1 MTAVSATIGFTQPY
15 PGIRPFKKSEWP
27 IFFGR
32 NRMIDAVMEKLA
44 TSQFVLLHGT
54 SGCGKSSLVK
64 AGLLPRLEMSHH
76 GNEVAWHTAQMRP
89 GAAPLWNLAEA
100 VARLIEG
107 LSDDDTPSM
116 QMVRDV
122 RRRLNRGVEA
132 IPALVEDFGL
142 GKNGNVCLLID
153 QFEEIFRYAAEI
165 ERSEVEML
173 IEVLRVF
180 ADSPPDGIH
189 VIATMRS
196 DFLGD
201 CAKFVGFAEVVNKTQ
216 YLLPRLEQAEL
227 MESITGPAGVFGG
240 EVETELALRLIDES
254 RDEVDALPLVQHCLM
269 YLWNKAS
276 ADTPDNVKL
285 CLDGYLGL
293 KQTLSQRADEVL
305 EEIDQEVQGGTWC
318 AEQLF
323 RAIIDLDGSGR
334 ATRRPIRR
342 SVIEA
347 ICASHQPA
355 LATTIDHFCDPH
367 TGFLILSDDEDSVVD
382 ITHESLI
389 RCWDRLNLVDQFDAD
404 DRARGWLQREQDD
417 ARMWRALLLRVEEGE
432 SIRDE
437 AAIIEREKLVE
448 TLPGAAWTERYG
460 GHWDE
465 VNALLETSRAEIDAR
480 NERARKYAQRRQ
492 LLIVGA
498 FAVLGIGIIAIGSLW
513 SSARDSRARVQD
525 VLWENLV
532 ARWDR
537 AVEPTA
543 WEAEGVTNAVIDSTD
558 VRAQI
563 GLYIL
568 DSGQIDVDNTD
579 GLDPE
584 LQAALDK
591 KLRDFRVASVAL
603 EPIFETQFAIY
614 NGRPQEVDGV
624 AVSHDGKYVAAGE
637 DAGHVVIW
645 DVSAGYGEGE
655 IQEVRRIEAHGN
667 QVGQVRFRP
676 PQDGQNE
683 GYELLSVGYDGKAKV
698 WNALTGD
705 LIREYEAPGRNWGSA
720 WSRDGSKL
728 AAGAD
733 RGTARVFDFVDV
745 SRTAPLFEIDSR
757 SELAMGVAFDPETQ
771 KLAVAPVKEGI
782 QIYDISAPP
791 ASASMPARAPD
802 KIGDIGEGELF
813 SVEWSRDGK
822 YIASG
827 LDNGDML
834 VWSTEGRQE
843 EVARM
848 NNVQAARG
856 LAFGKDNA
864 YLATG
869 SDAGEARVWSLPDGE
884 LVAELRGHS
893 DDVDSIAWSPDGQY
907 IVTGTDNGYIRI
919 FRFEAPDFSQPI
931 SDVIEQTRAR
941 FAASS
946 ADAAGSGGGNI
957 CLSSQ
962 QWRNLV
968 GALVAPAWCQ
978 SAEQNIEYPIARM
991 GELDNV
997 SEAEA
1002 LLRDLVR
1009 ETSSEQVF
1017 DRLTEKAMLA
1027 QLQISGRNKKAA
1039 RAARYLDLAKLLVSE
1054 QNPDRAARLAFLE
1067 MMTQPSARRDEITE
1081 TLVAME
1087 SLSHQTWSTG
1097 AQISERADV
1106 ASYFANHPEP
1116 FDAFLPDQIERESGQ
1131 GQIRSLSTDALY
1143 ANLAVASN
1151 DGGIFLWDMATR
1163 TVDPLLETD
1172 DRTVVYDVAVNPA
1185 GTLVAAALSDSLT
1198 DGRFVLFDL
1207 ENDRAMSQIGGLIRD
1222 PRSVG
1227 WSHDGRVLATGAD
1240 AEVAQI
1246 WQMDG
1251 AQVSAAPPV
1260 ELVGHTGGIR
1270 SIALSQDGKYVI
1282 TGATDATAR
1291 VWDSRTGTSL
1301 FVFKHKGAIDAVDYS
1316 VARPSDQSSLLA
1328 VGGADNVVEL
1338 WRITSDGDVKEME
1351 NRLSFASNVEDVAF
1365 SADGKYL
1372 AVASSSVSIWDA
1384 ETGTHR
1390 LTLDIDDITA
1400 LTWAA
1405 DGTELLTGSRTGDVH
1420 KFTFDDRT
1428 LAGRASVARGR
1439 CFTPTVR
1446 QDLDLSAEPP
1456 AWCSGGGR

>member
-1 MTAVSATIGFTQPY
+1 MSTTIGFTQPY

-107 LSDDDTPSM
+107 LNDDDTPSM

-142 GKNGNVCLLID
+142 GTNGNVCLLID

-180 ADSPPDGIH
+180 ADSPPEGIH

-276 ADTPDNVKL
+276 TNAPDNVKL
-285 CLDGYLGL
+285 RLDGYLGL

-318 AEQLF
+318 AEHLF

-367 TGFLILSDDEDSVVD
+367 TGFLILSDDEDPVVD

-389 RCWDRLNLVDQFDAD
+389 RCWDRLNLVDEFDAD
-404 DRARGWLQREQDD
+404 NRARGWLQREQDD

-437 AAIIEREKLVE
+437 AAIVEREKLVE

-465 VNALLETSRAEIDAR
+465 VNALLETSRAEIDER
-480 NERARKYAQRRQ
+480 NEKARKYAQRKQ
-492 LLIVGA
+492 LLVVGA
-498 FAVLGIGIIAIGSLW
+498 FAVLGLGIITIGSLW

-568 DSGQIDVDNTD
+568 DSGQIDVDNTA

-676 PQDGQNE
+676 PQDGQSE

-698 WNALTGD
+698 WDALTGD

-733 RGTARVFDFVDV
+733 RGTARVFDFVDTG
-745 SRTAPLFEIDSR
+745 RTAPLFEIDSR
-757 SELAMGVAFDPETQ
+757 SELAMGVAFDPGTE

-791 ASASMPARAPD
+791 ASASAPAREPD

-946 ADAAGSGGGNI
+946 ADAEGASGGNI

-968 GALVAPAWCQ
+968 GALVAPDWCQ
-978 SAEQNIEYPIARM
+978 SAEQNIEYPIAQM

-1039 RAARYLDLAKLLVSE
+1039 RAARYLDLANLLVSE
-1054 QNPDRAARLAFLE
+1054 QNPERAAQLAFLE

-1116 FDAFLPDQIERESGQ
+1116 FEAFLPDQIEQESGQ

-1151 DGGIFLWDMATR
+1151 DGGIFLWDMASR

-1185 GTLVAAALSDSLT
+1185 GSLVAAALSDSLT

-1316 VARPSDQSSLLA
+1316 VARASDQSSLLA

-1365 SADGKYL
+1365 SADGQYL
-1372 AVASSSVSIWDA
+1372 AVASSSVSIWEA
-1384 ETGTHR
+1384 ETGKHR

-1405 DGTELLTGSRTGDVH
+1405 DGTELLTGSRTGEVH
-1420 KFTFDDRT
+1420 KFTFDDHT
-1428 LAGRASVARGR
+1428 LAARASVARGR